1 MRGRE
6 LRSRE
11 NMPRIDSLQEK
22 RSIHNSIFDNDNKYI
37 SVFPG
42 LKIRI

>member
-1 MRGRE
+1 M
-6 LRSRE
+6 E

-22 RSIHNSIFDNDNKYI
+22 RSIRNSIFDNDNKYI

-42 LKIRI
+42 LNVKERI